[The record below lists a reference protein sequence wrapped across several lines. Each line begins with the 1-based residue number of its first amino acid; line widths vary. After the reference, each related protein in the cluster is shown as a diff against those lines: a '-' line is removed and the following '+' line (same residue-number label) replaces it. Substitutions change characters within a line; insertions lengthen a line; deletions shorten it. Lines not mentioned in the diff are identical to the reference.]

1 MFKHTALFSSLL
13 VGLLACSGAS
23 AATLSKDDVDR
34 ESERIAATYKID
46 KQACNSLSGN
56 RKDICTEEAKGKE
69 AVAKADLN
77 YRRTGTEK
85 DRLAVDTA
93 RASAAY
99 ELAKE
104 RCDDLGGNTK
114 DVCMKEAKA
123 DEVKAM
129 ANIKQTS
136 GAAAVRTE
144 AAQDKADADYKVAAE
159 KCDFLAG
166 DAKDACIQSA
176 KSRFGKS

>member
-13 VGLLACSGAS
+13 VGLMACSAAS
-23 AATLSKDDVDR
+23 ATPLGKDEVDR
-34 ESERIAATYKID
+34 ESERIGAAYKVD
-46 KQACNSLSGN
+46 KQACDSLSGN

-69 AVAKADLN
+69 AVAKADLD
-77 YRRTGTEK
+77 YRRTGAEK
-85 DRLAVDTA
+85 DRLTVEKA
-93 RASAAY
+93 RATAAY
-99 ELAKE
+99 DVAKE
-104 RCDDLGGNTK
+104 RCDDLAGNAK
-114 DVCMKEAKA
+114 DVCLKQAKA
-123 DEVKAM
+123 DEVRAM

-136 GAAAVRTE
+136 EVAAARTE

-159 KCDFLAG
+159 KCDSLAG